1 MREGMTE
8 DHRFRDRRRL
18 MQLTGGALL
27 AGVPVT
33 TVLANSAALVGFRLV
48 HQDNVML
55 HFDLVGPAE
64 EASLFALEKPQRLV
78 IDFSNTALQTA
89 LPDRIFEQGAVQS
102 VRSGSQADGRLRIV
116 VDLRQPVSAT
126 YQFVARGDGRRL
138 VVDLGVPGNAELATH
153 SQRQREPE
161 SRPAA
166 GGRDVIIAIDA
177 GHGGKDPGAIG
188 QRGTREKDIV
198 LPVARRLQARLASTP
213 GIKPV
218 MIRDRDVFVA
228 LRERLRLART
238 MKADLFI
245 SIHADAFKRKS
256 AHGSS
261 VYALSLKGATSEAA
275 KWLAEKQTENA
286 ALFGD
291 VALDGLSDTL
301 KSTLLD
307 LAQNATL
314 EASLDMGGEVLKQ
327 LKRIGPVHKKSVEQ
341 APFAV
346 LKSPDIPSLLVE
358 TAFISNLQEE
368 RKLKSPQFQE
378 ELAQAVHNGVVNY
391 LKRRAPQ
398 GSFYDSLANQKG

>member
-1 MREGMTE
+1 MTV

-18 MQLTGGALL
+18 MQITGGALL
-27 AGVPVT
+27 AGVPVANT
-33 TVLANSAALVGFRLV
+33 LANSAALVGFRLV

-55 HFDLVGPAE
+55 HFDVVGTAE
-64 EASLFALEKPQRLV
+64 DASLFALENPHRLV
-78 IDFSNTALQTA
+78 IDFANTALQTA

-102 VRSGSQADGRLRIV
+102 VRSGSQSDGRLRIV
-116 VDLRQPVSAT
+116 VDLRQPVAAT
-126 YQFVARGDGRRL
+126 YQFVARSDGRRL
-138 VVDLGVPGNAELATH
+138 VVDLGVPGSAELATY
-153 SQRQREPE
+153 SQGQPEPA
-161 SRPAA
+161 PTV
-166 GGRDVIIAIDA
+166 GGRDVIVAIDA

-188 QRGTREKDIV
+188 QRGTREKDVV
-198 LPVARRLQARLASTP
+198 LPVAKRLHARLANTP

-218 MIRDRDVFVA
+218 MIRDKDVFVA

-245 SIHADAFKRKS
+245 SIHADAFKRKT

-275 KWLAEKQTENA
+275 KWLAEKETENA

-291 VALDGLSDTL
+291 VVLDGLSDTL

-314 EASLDMGGEVLKQ
+314 EASLDMGGEVLKE
-327 LKRIGPVHKKSVEQ
+327 LKLIGPVHKISVEQ

-368 RKLKSPQFQE
+368 RKLKTPQYQE
-378 ELAQAVHNGVVNY
+378 QLAQAVHKGVVSY

-398 GSFYDSLANQKG
+398 GTYYGLPANQKG

>member
-1 MREGMTE
+1 MTV

-33 TVLANSAALVGFRLV
+33 NTLANSAALVGFRLV

-55 HFDLVGPAE
+55 HFDVVGTAE
-64 EASLFALEKPQRLV
+64 DASLFALENPHRLV
-78 IDFSNTALQTA
+78 IDFANTALQTA

-102 VRSGSQADGRLRIV
+102 VRSGSQSDGRLRIV
-116 VDLRQPVSAT
+116 VDLRQPVAAT
-126 YQFVARGDGRRL
+126 YQFVPRGDGRRL

-153 SQRQREPE
+153 SQRQREPA
-161 SRPAA
+161 PTV
-166 GGRDVIIAIDA
+166 GGRDVIVAIDA
-177 GHGGKDPGAIG
+177 GHGGKDPGAVG

-198 LPVARRLQARLASTP
+198 LPVARRLQARLANTP

-218 MIRDRDVFVA
+218 MIRDKDVFVA

-245 SIHADAFKRKS
+245 SIHADAFKRKT

-314 EASLDMGGEVLKQ
+314 EASLDMGGEVLKE
-327 LKRIGPVHKKSVEQ
+327 LKLIGPVHKKSVEQ

-368 RKLKSPQFQE
+368 RKLKTPQFQE
-378 ELAQAVHNGVVNY
+378 QLAQAVHKGVVSY

-398 GSFYDSLANQKG
+398 GTYYGLPANQKG

>member
-1 MREGMTE
+1 MTV

-33 TVLANSAALVGFRLV
+33 NTLANSAALVGFRLV

-55 HFDLVGPAE
+55 HFDVVGTAE
-64 EASLFALEKPQRLV
+64 DASLFALENPHRLV
-78 IDFSNTALQTA
+78 IDFANTALQTA

-102 VRSGSQADGRLRIV
+102 VRSGSQSDGRLRIV
-116 VDLRQPVSAT
+116 VDLRQPVAAT
-126 YQFVARGDGRRL
+126 YQFVPRGDGRRL

-153 SQRQREPE
+153 SQRQREPA
-161 SRPAA
+161 PTV
-166 GGRDVIIAIDA
+166 GGRDVIVAIDA
-177 GHGGKDPGAIG
+177 GHGGKDPGAVG

-198 LPVARRLQARLASTP
+198 LPVARRLQARLANTP

-218 MIRDRDVFVA
+218 MIRDKDVFVA

-245 SIHADAFKRKS
+245 SIHADAFKRKT

-314 EASLDMGGEVLKQ
+314 EASLDMGGEVLKE
-327 LKRIGPVHKKSVEQ
+327 LKLIGPVHKKLVEQ

-368 RKLKSPQFQE
+368 RKLKTPQFQE
-378 ELAQAVHNGVVNY
+378 QLAQAVHKGVVSY

-398 GSFYDSLANQKG
+398 GTYYGLPANQKG